1 MQNFDN
7 YNYEKYKKMSETEF
21 RLKVNELEVKLSEI
35 GLSLIKEYASGG
47 LKALLLL
54 NGAAGI
60 AILAFLGNILG
71 TEFERWIK
79 GVAWGLVFFSIGA
92 FFSTIAWLFA
102 YISQTYYNEANGN
115 DKMIKSGI
123 IWRNTT
129 IVAVVISG
137 IAFLIGGFLIFY
149 VITSY

>member
-7 YNYEKYKKMSETEF
+7 YNYDKYKKMSEDEF
-21 RLKVNELEVKLSEI
+21 RLRVAELEVKISEI
-35 GLSLIKEYASGG
+35 GLGLIKEYASGG

-71 TEFERWIK
+71 TEFERWIR
-79 GVAWGLVFFSIGA
+79 GIAWGLVFFSIGA
-92 FFSTIAWLFA
+92 FFSTISWLFA

-115 DKMIKSGI
+115 DKMIKNGT
-123 IWRNTT
+123 IWRNAT
-129 IVAVVISG
+129 VGAVVVSG
-137 IAFLIGGFLIFY
+137 IAFLVGGYLIFY